1 MGFKGHW
8 MKPAPEFKVTKVN
21 QAGKHQERIFRLT
34 IDSLLN
40 LANNQIKSETSFAGI
55 DSISMDQSEPDVAWL
70 KLKVRKMTGRFS
82 TMRLMLFVD

>member
-1 MGFKGHW
+1 